1 MCIMLVA
8 YLTELTLAVG
18 FKDFGVMGGICPP
31 QERHGNAHVAFVG
44 LYLSFPFTLAEG
56 TLAKA
61 PENTHRNHHANGRG
75 KNSRHNHHRRKSAC
89 YQQR

>member
-18 FKDFGVMGGICPP
+18 LEEFVVKGGICPS

-44 LYLSFPFTLAEG
+44 PYLSCPFTLAEG

-61 PENTHRNHHANGRG
+61 PENTHRNLNANGRG
-75 KNSRHNHHRRKSAC
+75 ENSPHNHHQRKRAC